1 VGSLTEIYLDMANNE
16 IMAASS
22 LKRLSEQE
30 EDKISF
36 SIPEEISFYSSVIS
50 HSRRQIKSP
59 LRIP

>member
-1 VGSLTEIYLDMANNE
+1 MGSLTEIYLDMANNE

>member
-1 VGSLTEIYLDMANNE
+1 MANNE